1 MSWWREQA
9 YNLQN
14 SVREVENRGNPGYD
28 DEEVR
33 SATVHA
39 RQDIVLLYSLLDSA
53 NRQLRTIKLL
63 LAVIAFLIIYACM
76 RIT

>member
-14 SVREVENRGNPGYD
+14 SIRETESRSDPGYS
-28 DEEVR
+28 DEDAR

-63 LAVIAFLIIYACM
+63 LAGIAFLVLYACLQL
-76 RIT
+76 T